1 MNLFNLSL
9 MKPGSEKTTNSV
21 AIVEILVKRYFDHN
35 QNQSEAHTYRL
46 KYNAFLLTH
55 S

>member
-21 AIVEILVKRYFDHN
+21 KIVEILAKRYFDHN
-35 QNQSEAHTYRL
+35 QNQSKAHTVHTDSNIMRL
-46 KYNAFLLTH
+46 C
-55 S
+55 